1 MELGIDRNAI
11 GGCGVERV
19 LKMLGLKPE
28 RPPVRTRLPVPADV
42 RPPTPR
48 PPLAE
53 IFTPTRPRAGRRS
66 LIGRRRELA
75 RVVEALVDERA
86 HVVLYSERGRGKTSL
101 SNSVIEILRSR
112 DVAVARTTCNA
123 GSGFDDIMGSLARDL
138 PASLLAVPALERTG
152 VGCEAALPA
161 GRLGPSDVVAMPS
174 RLTCRNLVCILDEFD
189 RVEDP
194 AVRLLLADTIKQISD
209 RGARLLFM
217 VIGVSDSLDQL
228 IGSHVSIRRNV
239 VTVLL
244 PLMPDNEMRQLVLEG
259 AKEAR
264 YEFSPP
270 LIEAITVLSRGMP
283 YIAQLLGLRVAQAAL
298 ARGADQANESDLRRA
313 AERLVDEAEPRV
325 VNLYASLTD
334 DDDEMAGALRAV
346 STAEQDGFGFLQ
358 ASQVGVEVVVGNRRI
373 PRECWE
379 RLVEAEVLQP
389 MHAATTKASFKI
401 TIRDRDLLTY
411 VMLLT
416 ILKSGF
422 RAEGDM
428 PVQGRRALAENS
440 IPLSNVART

>member
-1 MELGIDRNAI
+1 M
-11 GGCGVERV
+11 
-19 LKMLGLKPE
+19 
-28 RPPVRTRLPVPADV
+28 
-42 RPPTPR
+42 
-48 PPLAE
+48 
-53 IFTPTRPRAGRRS
+53 
-66 LIGRRRELA
+66 
-75 RVVEALVDERA
+75 
-86 HVVLYSERGRGKTSL
+86 
-101 SNSVIEILRSR
+101 
-112 DVAVARTTCNA
+112 
-123 GSGFDDIMGSLARDL
+123 
-138 PASLLAVPALERTG
+138 
-152 VGCEAALPA
+152 
-161 GRLGPSDVVAMPS
+161 
-174 RLTCRNLVCILDEFD
+174 
-189 RVEDP
+189 
-194 AVRLLLADTIKQISD
+194 
-209 RGARLLFM
+209 
-217 VIGVSDSLDQL
+217 
-228 IGSHVSIRRNV
+228 
-239 VTVLL
+239 
-244 PLMPDNEMRQLVLEG
+244 
-259 AKEAR
+259 
-264 YEFSPP
+264 
-270 LIEAITVLSRGMP
+270 
-283 YIAQLLGLRVAQAAL
+283 

-428 PVQGRRALAENS
+428 PVQGRRALAENT